1 MKISSNS
8 TFVACSAKAG
18 HAMHTTVGSIFDE
31 HQKKYKMARPGRP
44 NKSDPRVDEITSD
57 IEKGDNEKVKILLAE
72 VGVDASDSYLRTAL
86 IWATLYDNISLL
98 SWLIDSGANVNHQ
111 DRNGYSALH
120 FAGQE
125 KRFECA
131 KLLIDKGANLELVDL
146 HGNTSLWTA
155 VFNSRDDTRLVKLY
169 VQHGANM
176 DHINKHQRTPRQLA
190 ETIGGFDP
198 TAIEK

>member
-1 MKISSNS
+1 M
-8 TFVACSAKAG
+8 
-18 HAMHTTVGSIFDE
+18 AMLSKSWSRHTTIRQHFQRTS
-31 HQKKYKMARPGRP
+31 KKYKMARPGRP
-44 NKSDPRVDEITSD
+44 NKSDSRIDEITFD
-57 IEKGDNEKVKILLAE
+57 IEKGDNERIKRLLSE

-86 IWATLYDNISLL
+86 IWATFYDNISLL
-98 SWLIDSGANVNHQ
+98 SWLIDNGANVNHQ

-131 KLLIDKGANLELVDL
+131 KLLISKGANLELVDL

-155 VFNSRDDTRLVKLY
+155 VFNSRGDTRLVKLY
-169 VQHGANM
+169 VQHGANL
-176 DHINKHQRTPRQLA
+176 DHVNKYQRTPRQLA

-198 TAIEK
+198 TSIEK

>member
-1 MKISSNS
+1 M
-8 TFVACSAKAG
+8 
-18 HAMHTTVGSIFDE
+18 
-31 HQKKYKMARPGRP
+31 
-44 NKSDPRVDEITSD
+44 
-57 IEKGDNEKVKILLAE
+57 
-72 VGVDASDSYLRTAL
+72 
-86 IWATLYDNISLL
+86 WATLYDNINLL

-176 DHINKHQRTPRQLA
+176 DHVNKHQRTPRQLA

-198 TAIEK
+198 TSIEK